1 MTILCEGI
9 KMKQVNTNQVSALS
23 QVAKS
28 LANTK
33 PVKDSVFL
41 SDNSKALWVD
51 YAKDYKGSENTKALL
66 VDSLF
71 ADGIKSYHIVGASD
85 EDKSLVQLRH
95 QIIQLII
102 SADKDDM
109 KLYNAEP
116 KTLSLTMQATQS
128 ILKTKTIP
136 TIIGNIKKALASRE
150 ANKDKEGKAKPK
162 TKEQMAKQSLQ
173 AFIKYAKE
181 SKNGYEGITKDIAM
195 AESFSVLKQVK

>member
-1 MTILCEGI
+1 
-9 KMKQVNTNQVSALS
+9 MKQVNNAIDN
-23 QVAKS
+23 VAKS

-33 PVKDSVFL
+33 PVKDSVSL
-41 SDNSKALWVD
+41 SDSSKALVTD
-51 YAKDYKGSENTKALL
+51 YAKVYKDGENTKALL
-66 VDSLF
+66 VDSLY
-71 ADGIKSYHIVGASD
+71 ADGIRSYHIVGAND

-102 SADKDDM
+102 KASPDDA

-116 KTLSLTMQATQS
+116 KTLSLTMQSVQT

-150 ANKDKEGKAKPK
+150 VSASKDGKAKPK

-181 SKNGYEGITKDIAM
+181 SKNGYEGITKDIAL

>member
-1 MTILCEGI
+1 
-9 KMKQVNTNQVSALS
+9 MKQVNNAIGN
-23 QVAKS
+23 VAKS
-28 LANTK
+28 LANTN
-33 PVKDSVFL
+33 PVKDAVSLGDTTKTLV
-41 SDNSKALWVD
+41 VE
-51 YAKDYKGSENTKALL
+51 YAKHYKDTENCKGAL

-71 ADGIKSYHIVGASD
+71 ADGIRSYHIVGASD

-116 KTLSLTMQATQS
+116 KTLSLAMQAVQT

-150 ANKDKEGKAKPK
+150 VSASKDGKAKPK
-162 TKEQMAKQSLQ
+162 TKEQMAKQALLQ
-173 AFIKYAKE
+173 FIKYAKE
-181 SKNGYEGITKDIAM
+181 SKNCWEGFSKDIAM
-195 AESFSVLKQVK
+195 AQSFAVLKQVK